1 MSVTLDSISIQSL
14 SKLVQLSVQTFE
26 ETFGHQNT
34 KENMA
39 WYFKTK
45 MNSKQLKKELQ
56 YPNSDFYWILFQKKI
71 IGYLKLNFN
80 DAQTEVVN
88 FEDSFEIQ
96 RIYILSNFQGKG
108 LGQDV
113 LSKVILLGKNK
124 GYTFLWLGVWE
135 QNKDAIAFY
144 TKKGFKIFEKHVFQL
159 GTDSQTDLLMGLEI

>member
-1 MSVTLDSISIQSL
+1 MSVTLDSIRIQSL

-34 KENMA
+34 KENMD

-80 DAQTEVVN
+80 NAQTEVVN

-96 RIYILSNFQGKG
+96 RIYILSNFQQKGFGK
-108 LGQDV
+108 DV
-113 LSKVILLGKNK
+113 LSKAISLGKNK
-124 GYTFLWLGVWE
+124 GFSYLWLGVWE
-135 QNKDAIAFY
+135 QNENAIAFY
-144 TKKGFKIFEKHVFQL
+144 TKKGFEIFDRHFFQL
-159 GTDSQTDLLMGLEI
+159 GNDPQTDLLMGLKI